1 MKLDIDT
8 SIWSSD
14 EVSKVIRNK
23 IESSWYCNA
32 LEFDSR
38 KVQPGSIFFA
48 MPGTKF
54 DGHNFIDDAVK
65 SGAIALIVQKSYK
78 SSIYN
83 NKLIKVDDVYKTLI
97 LMAQAA
103 RKRVNDSAKIIAIT
117 GSSGKTSTKEM
128 ISSALSTL
136 GLTYSNT
143 GSFNN
148 HVGVP
153 YTLVN
158 MSRNIEFGVFEI
170 GMNNSNEISKLA
182 RLVKP
187 NIAIITNVSEAHIG
201 NFKSIK
207 EVIKAKAEIFEGL
220 VDKGYILI
228 NRDFEHYNEIIT
240 YSEKL
245 KNITTITY
253 GLNNSSDIYLIERV
267 VSKKGQKITVSAYGK
282 NYTYEINFD
291 GLHQAINS
299 LAVLGVLLILK
310 CDVKKGLNNL
320 YKSTVPI
327 GRGNKYDLLID
338 EKKSL
343 LIDDSYN
350 ANPSSVI
357 ASLNMLNEIAVNN
370 RKVLILGEMGELGKH
385 SLLLHK
391 KLYNYLIN
399 LNINLV
405 IFVGKNTKNLYN
417 ISKNNIECYWSESA
431 EQIIKSDIDKLIK
444 PMDTILVKGSRY
456 MKMEVVVNYL
466 RDKYKIKVNN

>member
-103 RKRVNDSAKIIAIT
+103 RKRVNDSANIIAIT

-253 GLNNSSDIYLIERV
+253 GLDNLSDIYLIERV

-299 LAVLGVLLILK
+299 LAVVGVLLILK

-417 ISKNNIECYWSESA
+417 ISKNNIECSWSESA

>member
-182 RLVKP
+182 KLVKP

-253 GLNNSSDIYLIERV
+253 GLDNLSDIYLIERV

-299 LAVLGVLLILK
+299 LAVLGVLLILN

-417 ISKNNIECYWSESA
+417 ISKNNIECSWSESA

>member
-1 MKLDIDT
+1 MKINKDKCLWT
-8 SIWSSD
+8 SEEIYRTLRQQTNTNW
-14 EVSKVIRNK
+14 N
-23 IESSWYCNA
+23 CNTI
-32 LEFDSR
+32 EFDSR

-48 MPGTKF
+48 MPGTKL
-54 DGHNFIDDAVK
+54 DGHDFIDDAVK
-65 SGAIALIVQKSYK
+65 SGAVALIVQKSYK

-103 RKRVNDSAKIIAIT
+103 RKRVNDSANIIAIT

-128 ISSALSTL
+128 VSSALSTL
-136 GLTYSNT
+136 GLTYSNP

-182 RLVKP
+182 KLVKP

-220 VDKGYILI
+220 ADKGYILI

-245 KNITTITY
+245 KNINMITY

-299 LAVLGVLLILK
+299 LAVVGVLLILK

-357 ASLNMLNEIAVNN
+357 ASLNMLSEIAVNN

-391 KLYNYLIN
+391 KLYDYLIN

-417 ISKNNIECYWSESA
+417 ISKNNIECSWSESA

>member
-1 MKLDIDT
+1 MKINKDKCLWT
-8 SIWSSD
+8 SEEIYRTLRQQTNTNW
-14 EVSKVIRNK
+14 N
-23 IESSWYCNA
+23 CNTI
-32 LEFDSR
+32 EFDSR

-48 MPGTKF
+48 MPGTNF

-65 SGAIALIVQKSYK
+65 SGAVALIVQKSYK

-103 RKRVNDSAKIIAIT
+103 RKRVNDSANIIAIT

-128 ISSALSTL
+128 VSSALSTL
-136 GLTYSNT
+136 GLTYSNPD
-143 GSFNN
+143 SFNN

-182 RLVKP
+182 KLVKP

-220 VDKGYILI
+220 TDKGHILI

-245 KNITTITY
+245 KNINMITY

-299 LAVLGVLLILK
+299 LAVVGVLLILK

-391 KLYNYLIN
+391 KLYDYLIN

-417 ISKNNIECYWSESA
+417 ISKNNIECSWSESA

>member
-1 MKLDIDT
+1 
-8 SIWSSD
+8 
-14 EVSKVIRNK
+14 
-23 IESSWYCNA
+23 
-32 LEFDSR
+32 
-38 KVQPGSIFFA
+38 
-48 MPGTKF
+48 
-54 DGHNFIDDAVK
+54 
-65 SGAIALIVQKSYK
+65 
-78 SSIYN
+78 
-83 NKLIKVDDVYKTLI
+83 
-97 LMAQAA
+97 
-103 RKRVNDSAKIIAIT
+103 
-117 GSSGKTSTKEM
+117 
-128 ISSALSTL
+128 
-136 GLTYSNT
+136 
-143 GSFNN
+143 
-148 HVGVP
+148 
-153 YTLVN
+153 
-158 MSRNIEFGVFEI
+158 
-170 GMNNSNEISKLA
+170 MNNSNEISKLA
-182 RLVKP
+182 KLVKP

-220 VDKGYILI
+220 ADKGYILI

-245 KNITTITY
+245 KNINMITY

-299 LAVLGVLLILK
+299 LAVVGVLLILK

-357 ASLNMLNEIAVNN
+357 ASLNMLSEIAVNN

-391 KLYNYLIN
+391 KLYDYLIN

-417 ISKNNIECYWSESA
+417 ISKNNIECSWSESA

>member
-1 MKLDIDT
+1 MKINKDKCLWT
-8 SIWSSD
+8 SEEIYRTLRQQINTNW
-14 EVSKVIRNK
+14 N
-23 IESSWYCNA
+23 CNTI
-32 LEFDSR
+32 EFDSR

-54 DGHNFIDDAVK
+54 DGHDFIDDAVK
-65 SGAIALIVQKSYK
+65 SGAVALIVQKSYK

-103 RKRVNDSAKIIAIT
+103 RKRVNDSANIIAIT

-128 ISSALSTL
+128 VSSALNTL
-136 GLTYSNT
+136 GLTYSNPD
-143 GSFNN
+143 SFNN

-170 GMNNSNEISKLA
+170 GMNNFNEISKLA
-182 RLVKP
+182 KLVKP

-220 VDKGYILI
+220 TDKGYILI

-245 KNITTITY
+245 KNINMITY

-299 LAVLGVLLILK
+299 LAVVGVLLILK

-327 GRGNKYDLLID
+327 GRGNKYDLLIN

-357 ASLNMLNEIAVNN
+357 ASLNMLSEIAVNN

-391 KLYNYLIN
+391 KLYDYLIN

-417 ISKNNIECYWSESA
+417 ISKNNIECSWSESA

>member
-182 RLVKP
+182 KLVKP

-253 GLNNSSDIYLIERV
+253 GLDNLSDIYLIERV

-299 LAVLGVLLILK
+299 LAVLGVLLILN

-391 KLYNYLIN
+391 KLYHYLIN

-417 ISKNNIECYWSESA
+417 ISKNNIECSWSESA

>member
-65 SGAIALIVQKSYK
+65 SGAVALIVQKSYK

-103 RKRVNDSAKIIAIT
+103 RKRVNDSANIIAIT
-117 GSSGKTSTKEM
+117 GSSGKTSAKEM
-128 ISSALSTL
+128 VSSALSTL
-136 GLTYSNT
+136 GLTYSNL

-182 RLVKP
+182 KLVKP

-220 VDKGYILI
+220 TDKGHILI

-245 KNITTITY
+245 KNINIITY

-299 LAVLGVLLILK
+299 LAVLGVLLILN

-357 ASLNMLNEIAVNN
+357 ASLNMLSEIAVNN

-391 KLYNYLIN
+391 KLYDYLIN

-417 ISKNNIECYWSESA
+417 ISKNNIECSWSESA

>member
-103 RKRVNDSAKIIAIT
+103 RKRVNDSANIIAIT

-136 GLTYSNT
+136 GLTYSNP

-245 KNITTITY
+245 KNINMITY

-299 LAVLGVLLILK
+299 LAVVGVLLILK

-391 KLYNYLIN
+391 KLYDYLIN

-417 ISKNNIECYWSESA
+417 ISKNNIECSWSESA

>member
-103 RKRVNDSAKIIAIT
+103 RKRVNDSANIIAIT

-417 ISKNNIECYWSESA
+417 ISKNNIECSWSESA

>member
-1 MKLDIDT
+1 MKINKDKCLWT
-8 SIWSSD
+8 SEEIYRTLRQQTNTNW
-14 EVSKVIRNK
+14 N
-23 IESSWYCNA
+23 CNTI
-32 LEFDSR
+32 EFDSR

-48 MPGTKF
+48 MPGTKL
-54 DGHNFIDDAVK
+54 DGHDFIDEAVK
-65 SGAIALIVQKSYK
+65 SGAVALIVQKSYK

-103 RKRVNDSAKIIAIT
+103 RKRVNDSANIIAIT

-128 ISSALSTL
+128 VSSALSTL
-136 GLTYSNT
+136 GLTYSNP

-158 MSRNIEFGVFEI
+158 MSRNIEFAVFEI

-182 RLVKP
+182 KLVKP

-220 VDKGYILI
+220 ADKGYILI

-245 KNITTITY
+245 KNINMITY

-299 LAVLGVLLILK
+299 LAVVGVLLILK

-357 ASLNMLNEIAVNN
+357 ASLNMLSEIAVNN

-391 KLYNYLIN
+391 KLYDYLIN

-417 ISKNNIECYWSESA
+417 ISKNNIECSWSESA

>member
-466 RDKYKIKVNN
+466 KDKYKIKVNN

>member
-1 MKLDIDT
+1 MKINKDKCLWT
-8 SIWSSD
+8 SEEIYRTLRQQTKTNW
-14 EVSKVIRNK
+14 N
-23 IESSWYCNA
+23 CNTI
-32 LEFDSR
+32 EFDSR

-103 RKRVNDSAKIIAIT
+103 RKRVKDSANIIAIT

-128 ISSALSTL
+128 VSSALHTL
-136 GLTYSNT
+136 GLTYSNPD
-143 GSFNN
+143 SFNN

-158 MSRNIEFGVFEI
+158 MSRNIEFGIFEI

-182 RLVKP
+182 KLVKP

-245 KNITTITY
+245 KNINMITY

-299 LAVLGVLLILK
+299 LAVVGVLLILK

-391 KLYNYLIN
+391 KLYDYLIN

-417 ISKNNIECYWSESA
+417 ISKNNIECSWSESA